1 MAFRKLDEQSLP
13 THRARI
19 LALEESTPARW
30 GGMNAAAMVCHL
42 RAILELSLGET
53 KVPLVVSPIIG
64 KPIGLLFFY
73 VFTRFPKGRKGSA
86 PPIPALCPL
95 PPLSFQE
102 ERQRLL
108 AALERFVARQESD
121 PREKV
126 PAPISWG
133 GDSRPMGARSRSS
146 LSASL
151 SAVRSGVSADRRV
164 SKRGPAPASPDN
176 QEPEGSNHRVERPRR

>member
-1 MAFRKLDEQSLP
+1 MLDQLSARGAYIEHGPVSLRYWNAMAFRKLDEQSLP

-95 PPLSFQE
+95 PTLSFQE

-126 PAPISWG
+126 PHPFL
-133 GDSRPMGARSRSS
+133 GATTLARWAR
-146 LSASL
+146 
-151 SAVRSGVSADRRV
+151 VHEVHFRHHYRQFGV
-164 SKRGPAPASPDN
+164 G
-176 QEPEGSNHRVERPRR
+176 